1 VSERSACSP
10 HQRLGFGWHVSALPT
25 LAFALCALLVTPRDA
40 AQAQSASVSG
50 PAMEIDA
57 QLRARLIAAMERDL
71 KALVSAQQTY
81 RGEKGEFAGTFE
93 RGAIKGVRLV
103 PSPGVTVTLTYVT
116 KQTFAARATHDWLP
130 GRSCVVKI
138 GDVAASRVPTTTN
151 EKRRPSRDGIA
162 VCDAK

>member
-1 VSERSACSP
+1 MSACSAP
-10 HQRLGFGWHVSALPT
+10 SGRRRFEFGSYVGAWPAF
-25 LAFALCALLVTPRDA
+25 AFALCVLLAIPRDVVR
-40 AQAQSASVSG
+40 AQAVSVSG

-71 KALVSAQQTY
+71 KALASAQQTY
-81 RGEKGEFAGTFE
+81 RAAKGEFASTFE
-93 RGAIKGVRLV
+93 RGAIKGVRLT
-103 PSPGVTVTLTYVT
+103 PSPGVTITLTYVT

-130 GRSCVVKI
+130 GRSCVMKI